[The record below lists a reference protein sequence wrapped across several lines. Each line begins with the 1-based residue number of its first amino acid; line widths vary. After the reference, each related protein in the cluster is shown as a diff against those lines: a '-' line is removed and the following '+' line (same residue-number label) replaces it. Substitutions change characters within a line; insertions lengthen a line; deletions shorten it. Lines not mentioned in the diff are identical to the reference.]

1 MSTLVPPAL
10 APLAR
15 RVRADARARSRVGRL
30 SPARAASDGSPSP
43 ASSSAGGDRET
54 AESLG
59 AKAAKKPPSF
69 FENTSKPIWEMDI
82 EGEFARQERRE
93 REEEARNR
101 KEAAS
106 GLGFGNLAML
116 DDPNVDLSAR
126 LAPRRL
132 SVDAGE
138 TTADRAAIGDG
149 SAMSDIDVG
158 PKEALTRKPGT
169 RASVSLDAIDLATT
183 KKAKSKYDL
192 DGWNYAPTKAEQ
204 ARWQREWEKGEAIQA
219 AKNPVYAKSKFS
231 TRQMKKLRP
240 KDLKPTVPG
249 RELTETEK
257 AARRAVADDAYEKVK
272 KNLTLTTAGLCGA
285 GTVGAFFV
293 GGVPLGASFAFGSA
307 GALFYVQLLSR
318 KAESGG
324 GGQGGPPSILVP
336 VILFMALNRWNTF
349 YAGDV
354 GVALAPIP
362 MLLGFFTYKPASVF
376 QAFRDILDEEND
388 EEGGREYV
396 TDPYGDEE
404 RDADAKSTGSGV
416 ADGSSSA

>member
-1 MSTLVPPAL
+1 
-10 APLAR
+10 
-15 RVRADARARSRVGRL
+15 
-30 SPARAASDGSPSP
+30 
-43 ASSSAGGDRET
+43 
-54 AESLG
+54 
-59 AKAAKKPPSF
+59 
-69 FENTSKPIWEMDI
+69 MDI
-82 EGEFARQERRE
+82 EGEFARQERRKQ
-93 REEEARNR
+93 EEEARNR

-126 LAPRRL
+126 LAPRRD
-132 SVDAGE
+132 VDAGDA
-138 TTADRAAIGDG
+138 TADRAAIGDG
-149 SAMSDIDVG
+149 S
-158 PKEALTRKPGT
+158 LTSNKASTGKKKPGT

-257 AARRAVADDAYEKVK
+257 AARRRVADDAYAKVK
-272 KNLTLTTAGLCGA
+272 KNLLLTTAGLCGS

-293 GGVPLGASFAFGSA
+293 GGVSLGASFAFGSA

-349 YAGDV
+349 YADDV

-376 QAFRDILDEEND
+376 QAFRDILEEENN
-388 EEGGREYV
+388 EEDVEYV

-404 RDADAKSTGSGV
+404 QDANGSGV

>member
-15 RVRADARARSRVGRL
+15 RVRADARARSRVRRL

-93 REEEARNR
+93 QEEEARNR

-126 LAPRRL
+126 LAPRRD
-132 SVDAGE
+132 VDAE
-138 TTADRAAIGDG
+138 TRTTADRAAIGDG
-149 SAMSDIDVG
+149 SDRSDIAS
-158 PKEALTRKPGT
+158 PTRETLKPGT

-257 AARRAVADDAYEKVK
+257 AARRAVADDAYAKVK
-272 KNLTLTTAGLCGA
+272 KNLLLTTAGLCGS

-349 YAGDV
+349 YAEDV
-354 GVALAPIP
+354 GLALAPIP

-388 EEGGREYV
+388 EEDVEYV

-404 RDADAKSTGSGV
+404 QDADAKSTV